1 MNIFSGLLSA
11 NKGFVYNSQIW
22 FRRVCAAEA
31 AKPEP
36 IFNPK
41 KTGGPKRPPLDI
53 LRDYSATRK
62 ALAAT
67 LHDFFLSSFPHI
79 LTPNL

>member
-1 MNIFSGLLSA
+1 MPQALYSIKALLVLKRTSLKFA
-11 NKGFVYNSQIW
+11 NTLLALK
-22 FRRVCAAEA
+22 CL
-31 AKPEP
+31 
-36 IFNPK
+36 NPK
-41 KTGGPKRPPLDI
+41 KTGGGPPPLDI

-67 LHDFFLSSFPHI
+67 LYNFFLSSFRHI